1 MKFTLTNII
10 SLLVGLISTLVI
22 VSFLDLNKAEP
33 GPKIL
38 VALNPVYPQAE
49 FLRV

>member
-1 MKFTLTNII
+1 MKFTITNIV
-10 SLLVGLISTLVI
+10 SLLVGLIFTLII

-38 VALNPVYPQAE
+38 IAQKTKKQH
-49 FLRV
+49 